1 MIKSSILLGLVLIAG
16 ASSASLSPQ
25 AERTHSQWLRERYE
39 EATSIKVGMTR
50 ADLKKIFSED
60 GGLQS
65 VPACRYVLRSSEM
78 IKVDVEFEFP
88 EGTNDRTAPDESV
101 HIKSVSKPYLEQ
113 MYLD

>member
-1 MIKSSILLGLVLIAG
+1 MIKFSIVLGLVFIAG
-16 ASSASLSPQ
+16 VSSMSSLFQ
-25 AERTHSQWLRERYE
+25 AERTHDQWLRERYE
-39 EATSIKVGMTR
+39 ESTSVKAGMTR
-50 ADLKKIFSED
+50 ADLKKVFSED

-65 VPACRYVLRSSEM
+65 VPAYRYVLKSNGM

-88 EGTNDRTAPDESV
+88 AGMNSRTAPDELV